1 MYVDGKVP
9 EKHIMRYPQ
18 FFATKKII
26 ERLDNGGKGGIIWH
40 TQGSG
45 KTALSAYASK
55 VIREY
60 YAKKDFNTRF
70 FFVVDRLDL
79 LRQAAGEFRNRGFN
93 VIECNSK
100 EEFKKELNKPLST
113 SINNKS

>member
-1 MYVDGKVP
+1 MLILYFLGKW
-9 EKHIMRYPQ
+9 
-18 FFATKKII
+18 TKKII

-60 YAKKDFNTRF
+60 YE
-70 FFVVDRLDL
+70 LDK
-79 LRQAAGEFRNRGFN
+79 
-93 VIECNSK
+93 IEIKEDKK
-100 EEFKKELNKPLST
+100 EEEK
-113 SINNKS
+113 